1 MDSSNSWVKYIL
13 ETRPSSIIVS
23 GVVTTA
29 FAYGVYRLFKWLNN
43 RLTYVQFDEYFEN
56 VENTVSFMHTY
67 MYRPMHGSISFLVDQ
82 YCFKISTHFFKYVDL
97 QGRDHRRLV

>member
-1 MDSSNSWVKYIL
+1 MDSSSNSWVKYIL

-56 VENTVSFMHTY
+56 VENTVSLIVQTY
-67 MYRPMHGSISFLVDQ
+67 AW
-82 YCFKISTHFFKYVDL
+82 KYFVFGGPIL
-97 QGRDHRRLV
+97 F

>member
-56 VENTVSFMHTY
+56 VENTVSL
-67 MYRPMHGSISFLVDQ
+67 I
-82 YCFKISTHFFKYVDL
+82 IIII
-97 QGRDHRRLV
+97 